1 MTSAPPPPVPPPYG
15 DVPPPQALPPARVP
29 WYRNSTIIAALIPT
43 VIFGGI
49 TVWQNGQNNESN
61 AKSADM
67 ASSGEA
73 REKRDEDKEKAIAAG
88 PPVSITAG
96 ESEWLPVQYVFPQP
110 TRNLGEMDGHA
121 KWDAKYGEWLRK
133 NQARPIGLYSVR
145 LTIAALRDE
154 TTIIQDFKLKDRDCP
169 NTVHNT
175 VEDALNA
182 PPNIHGTL
190 VDPLPVGGSGEDVQR
205 TVIGFEV
212 SQYDTVARSVWKG
225 YPEPITSDTGMTGYE
240 IKFGKRVSERPVVL
254 EQKDARTFDIYF
266 ASGADCTFG
275 VEVNVTSGSDD
286 VWIPL
291 KVGAF
296 GQLRA
301 SIGGGHSSYETF
313 ARPKPSGRGME
324 LANPKEGYVPVI
336 EVTGDDVSPGA

>member
-1 MTSAPPPPVPPPYG
+1 M
-15 DVPPPQALPPARVP
+15 P
-29 WYRNSTIIAALIPT
+29 WYKNSTIIAALIPT

-49 TVWQNGQNNESN
+49 TVWQNSQNNESN
-61 AKSADM
+61 EKGADSA
-67 ASSGEA
+67 ASGEA
-73 REKRDEDKEKAIAAG
+73 REKRNEDKEKSIAAG
-88 PPVSITAG
+88 PPISITAG
-96 ESEWLPVQYVFPQP
+96 SPDWLPVQYVFPKRLQS
-110 TRNLGEMDGHA
+110 LGEMKGHA
-121 KWDAKYGEWLRK
+121 DWDDEYGEWLKK

-145 LTIAALRDE
+145 LTMAALRDE

-182 PPNIHGTL
+182 PPNMHGTL

-225 YPEPITSDTGMTGYE
+225 YPEPITADDGMFGYE

-254 EQKDARTFDIYF
+254 EQKDARTFDIFF

-275 VEVNVTSGSDD
+275 LEVNVTSGNEDL
-286 VWIPL
+286 WIPL
-291 KVGAF
+291 KIGAF
-296 GQLRA
+296 GELRA
-301 SIGGGHSSYETF
+301 SIGGGHSSYDAF
-313 ARPKPSGRGME
+313 VRPNPSGGGME
-324 LANPKEGYVPVI
+324 MVNPKEGYVPVI
-336 EVTGDDVSPGA
+336 KVTGDDVSPGA